1 MENAI
6 EIKGLRK
13 VYRDFWYRP
22 KVVAIDRLDMEVNKG
37 EIFGFLGPN
46 GSGKTTALKLMLGL
60 IFPTSGKMRILGKVP
75 TDVRIKKQIGYMP
88 EESYLYGFLNADE
101 TLDFYGRLNG
111 IPRAR
116 RKERI
121 EKVLDIVGL
130 KHARKRRVSDYSK
143 GMSRRISLAQVLLK
157 DPALVLMD
165 EPTIGLDPVVSREVK
180 DVILGLKSEGK
191 TVVLSSHLLSEVQTI
206 CDKIAI
212 LYEGKLIKKGNV
224 DELLTVNGETEI
236 IASGL
241 KQEDVIRIKNVISSS
256 GGKFI
261 SSGHPKET
269 LEGLFIK
276 SIKEKQGSKSN

>member
-22 KVVAIDRLDMEVNKG
+22 KVVAVDSLDMEVNKG
-37 EIFGFLGPN
+37 EIFGLLGPN

-75 TDVRIKKQIGYMP
+75 TDVRIKEQIGYMP

-101 TLDFYGRLNG
+101 ILDFYGRLNG
-111 IPRAR
+111 IPRTK

-130 KHARKRRVSDYSK
+130 KHARKRRISDYSK
-143 GMSRRISLAQVLLK
+143 GMSRRIGLAQVLLK
-157 DPALVLMD
+157 DPALILLD
-165 EPTIGLDPVVSREVK
+165 EPTIGLDPVGSREIK

-212 LYEGKLIKKGNV
+212 LYQGKLIKEGNV
-224 DELLTVNGETEI
+224 DELLTVIGETEI
-236 IASGL
+236 VASGL
-241 KQEDVIRIKNVISSS
+241 KQEDVDRIKDVISSS

-276 SIKEKQGSKSN
+276 IIKEKQGSKSN

>member
-1 MENAI
+1 MDHVI

-22 KVVAIDRLDMEVNKG
+22 KVIAIDRLDMEVKKG

-60 IFPTSGKMRILGKVP
+60 IFPTSGKIRILGKVP
-75 TDVRIKKQIGYMP
+75 TDVRIKEQIGYMP

-101 TLDFYGRLNG
+101 TLDFYGKLNG

-130 KHARKRRVSDYSK
+130 KHARKRRLSDYSK

-157 DPALVLMD
+157 DPALVLLD

-191 TVVLSSHLLSEVQTI
+191 TVVLSSHLLSEVQTV

-212 LYEGKLIKKGNV
+212 LCEGKLIKEGNV

-236 IASGL
+236 VASGL
-241 KQEDVIRIKNVISSS
+241 KQEDISRIKDVISSS

-276 SIKEKQGSKSN
+276 SIKEKQESKSN

>member
-1 MENAI
+1 MDHVI

-13 VYRDFWYRP
+13 IYRDFWYRP
-22 KVVAIDRLDMEVNKG
+22 KVVAVDGLDMEVKRG
-37 EIFGFLGPN
+37 EIFGLLGPN

-60 IFPTSGKMRILGKVP
+60 IFPTSGQMRLLGKVP
-75 TDVRIKKQIGYMP
+75 TDVRIKEQIGYMP

-101 TLDFYGRLNG
+101 ILDFYGKLNG
-111 IPRAR
+111 IPKAK

-130 KHARKRRVSDYSK
+130 KHARKRRVADYSK
-143 GMSRRISLAQVLLK
+143 GMSRRIGFAQVLLK
-157 DPALVLMD
+157 DPALVLLD
-165 EPTIGLDPVVSREVK
+165 EPTIGLDPVGSREIK
-180 DVILGLKSEGK
+180 DVILNLKSEGK

-212 LYEGKLIKKGNV
+212 LYQGKLIKEGNV
-224 DELLTVNGETEI
+224 DELLTVIGETEI
-236 IASGL
+236 VASGL
-241 KQEDVIRIKNVISSS
+241 KQEDVSRIKDVISSS

-269 LEGLFIK
+269 LEGLFMKI
-276 SIKEKQGSKSN
+276 IKEKQGE